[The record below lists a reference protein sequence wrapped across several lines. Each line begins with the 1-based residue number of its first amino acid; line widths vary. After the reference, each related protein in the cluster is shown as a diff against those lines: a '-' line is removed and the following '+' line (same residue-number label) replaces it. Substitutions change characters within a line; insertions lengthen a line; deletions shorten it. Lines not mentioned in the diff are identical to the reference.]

1 MPSNQH
7 TRNKKQVYINLK
19 LIDGN
24 EELTSMIVY
33 ENQTSEEI
41 KQLLTRKCDIMD
53 DSLILKLRNYRGSV
67 IPFSY
72 QSLTSNTREEPFSLE
87 AVKPHSTL
95 PLDER
100 SIENDAT
107 YSIEVK
113 ICRLSGTK

>member
-1 MPSNQH
+1 M
-7 TRNKKQVYINLK
+7 K

-24 EELTSMIVY
+24 EELTSLIVY
-33 ENQTSEEI
+33 ENQSSEEI
-41 KQLLTRKCDIMD
+41 KRLLMRKCDIMD
-53 DSLILKLRNYRGSV
+53 GTLILKLRNYRGSV

-72 QSLTSNTREEPFSLE
+72 QSLESNTREEPFSLE

-107 YSIEVK
+107 YSIEV
-113 ICRLSGTK
+113 